1 MCRKRILTQRFVVT
15 SEREENTCQVLWICW
30 KNQSHLVVLIGNIAR
45 GVWEILFSIIR
56 LFLEEKM
63 WYLIKLCPYFYK
75 KKVNVSPACWHPA
88 PLFFPNSLRVAVGIC
103 HPNIV
108 ELETLVR
115 TRLASKKMWLIFLYY
130 FANMASIS
138 WEGKISDRSNYF
150 FVKRKLFD
158 MSSSA
163 NTEIDHVQ
171 SKKSWLKSNNFTRKK
186 QSTNLK
192 RSWRRNRLSKYGY
205 DVIFV

>member
-115 TRLASKKMWLIFLYY
+115 TRLASKKMWLIFFVL
-130 FANMASIS
+130 FLRI
-138 WEGKISDRSNYF
+138 WPPFHERGKFPTDLIIFLSNG
-150 FVKRKLFD
+150 
-158 MSSSA
+158 SC
-163 NTEIDHVQ
+163 
-171 SKKSWLKSNNFTRKK
+171 
-186 QSTNLK
+186 STCRHQPIL
-192 RSWRRNRLSKYGY
+192 R
-205 DVIFV
+205 